1 MGKLRRKIFWGSMAF
16 FFAFLLWEGGRHGLR
31 QVLRELEET
40 HRIVV
45 RVERTVPL
53 FLGFA
58 LRGVR
63 VSGEGFAFQAPEVS
77 VRLSWNRGISAVI
90 EDGEFAF
97 SSGLPWSAL
106 ESLPPLFVEVRRA
119 RLSGQNLPPWD
130 GWLEKSGTVLRFGI
144 AAGDLEAR
152 GTVEGGKAV
161 LEGKYRTLPFWGSFV
176 PAEGRFEG
184 ELGEGSRRV
193 HLEGILSRKTQ
204 GWELSPLQVDHG
216 GLLFSGRLFR
226 GDDGRFVLSGR
237 VRVLEEDIDVSL
249 QGSNTQTSFEGNFE
263 GKSATSTLS
272 GRFRADLWNSS
283 FLLEFAPQSVWRGVR
298 LSGRLEGS
306 VDDGL
311 RLNFYDL
318 FVSPEEGC
326 TLFPVRGSGRI
337 QGEVKKRG
345 ELWQGEIAFS
355 SPEILI
361 DRLGLQG
368 VSARIALDGG
378 RVTFSG
384 SGHMLGGNLELSGSY
399 ESGVIQASGRV
410 QGITLEGILEQSG
423 VPLSGTFSGD
433 LSCTGRVGDFRLVLR
448 LTNGS
453 LSWQGVDLGSI
464 AGGEVLLEGERVE
477 VRNLLVTRG
486 SGKLSGNVTRDAS
499 GIRGKGE
506 FAGYPLEVSWK
517 GKTAGFILWGS
528 VALEWGKEHCLGLS
542 LSSPSWFFGNLQG
555 RDLSISGA
563 VRGKEIT
570 LNFLA
575 LQWDGG
581 YFNARGRM
589 VLDQEVDLSGEI
601 ENLRL
606 PDNDFRLSGM
616 IHRAR
621 FAASGPWERV
631 SWKFEGEGSSLR
643 ILNEPLGERVVLK
656 FSGVLPLSSFLG
668 GEVALADIL
677 NPETLS
683 EGAIVVERANLAL
696 LGGSFLAKALEPV
709 DFSFVLDPGNRL
721 WHFRSGEVVLSFPPY
736 GDFRGRVAGV
746 YDGRCFVVETLE
758 FSGSQGIRLS
768 GKGTVDTL
776 AKTLDLQCSF
786 GGEFSFPFEEF
797 VVELGGSGMLHLFGD
812 YASPVAEGSVTLQR
826 FRVLAGGREYLSLQG
841 LQGDLAGG
849 KWRFS
854 GGKGTFLGGELVVRG
869 EVSREGLILHG
880 TVQGD
885 GAFLGLEGIFQGRWS
900 GELMVTGKE
909 GQCTLEGDLV
919 VREAVLDT
927 RGGKTGGSSY
937 LDSLSQVVTKIP
949 FPLKLRLSFQ
959 DTLMVKTDFLQLA
972 LSGSVLIR
980 REGEGLV
987 LSGRLNVLQGTYDL
1001 IACSIPLEGYIVFT
1015 ELDGFTPRLCLEGRK
1030 SLRGYD
1036 LSVHIAGPLDAY
1048 TVAFSSEPPLSQEEI
1063 LSLLFLGDKDA
1074 YVALNRVNLAP
1085 FFLKI
1090 ARFLLKEDFSLSLKP
1105 LFDGIAFDPENF
1117 SRITFEKKLGKN
1129 VAFGYTQNL
1138 SNGGSAVEM
1147 NIDFGREW
1155 SLKLERTES
1164 GETEWMLQFS
1174 TKF

>member
-1 MGKLRRKIFWGSMAF
+1 MGKLRRKIFWGSMVL
-16 FFAFLLWEGGRHGLR
+16 FFAFLLWEGGRYGLR
-31 QVLRELEET
+31 QALRELEET

-45 RVERTVPL
+45 RVESTVPL
-53 FLGFA
+53 FLGFS

-77 VRLSWNRGISAVI
+77 VRLSWSRGISVVI
-90 EDGEFAF
+90 EDGEFTF

-152 GTVEGGKAV
+152 GTVEEGKAV
-161 LEGKYRTLPFWGSFV
+161 LEGKYRTLPFRGSFV

-193 HLEGILSRKTQ
+193 HLEGILSRKAR
-204 GWELSPLQVDHG
+204 GWELSPLRVDYG
-216 GLLFSGRLFR
+216 ELLFSGQLFW
-226 GDDGRFVLSGR
+226 GDDGLSTLSGR

-249 QGSNTQTSFEGNFE
+249 QGRNTRTSFEGNFE
-263 GKSATSTLS
+263 GKSVTSTLL
-272 GRFRADLWNSS
+272 GRFRADLWSSS
-283 FLLEFAPQSVWRGVR
+283 FVLEFTPQSVWQGVR

-311 RLNFYDL
+311 RLNFRDF
-318 FVSPEEGC
+318 FVSPEEEC

-337 QGEVKKRG
+337 QGEVKKKG

-355 SPEILI
+355 SPEILV
-361 DRLGLQG
+361 DRLELKE
-368 VSARIALDGG
+368 VSARVALDGG

-384 SGHMLGGNLELSGSY
+384 SGHMFGGNLELSGSY

-410 QGITLEGILEQSG
+410 QGITLEGILEQSD
-423 VPLSGTFSGD
+423 VPLSGIFSGN
-433 LSCTGRVGDFRLVLR
+433 LSCTGEAGDFRIVLQ
-448 LTNGS
+448 LTDGS
-453 LSWQGVDLGSI
+453 LSWQGMDLGSI

-477 VRNLLVTRG
+477 VRNILVTRG
-486 SGKLSGNVTRDAS
+486 SGKLSGNMVRDAS

-506 FAGYPLEVSWK
+506 FEGYPLEVSWK
-517 GKTAGFILWGS
+517 GKMARFTLWGS
-528 VALEWGKEHCLGLS
+528 VTLEWGKEHYLGLC
-542 LSSPSWFFGNLQG
+542 LSSPSWFFGDLQG
-555 RDLSISGA
+555 RDLSLSGA
-563 VRGKEIT
+563 IRGKEIT
-570 LNFLA
+570 LDCLT

-581 YFNARGRM
+581 YFNTRGRM

-606 PDNDFRLSGM
+606 PDNDFRLSGT

-621 FAASGPWERV
+621 FAVSGPWERV
-631 SWKFEGEGSSLR
+631 FWKFEGEGSSLR
-643 ILNEPLGERVVLK
+643 ILNESLGERVVLK
-656 FSGVLPLSSFLG
+656 FAGVLPLSSFLG
-668 GEVALADIL
+668 GQVAFADIL

-683 EGAIVVERANLAL
+683 EGTIIVERANLAL
-696 LGGSFLAKALEPV
+696 LGGSFLAKAVDPV

-721 WHFRSGEVVLSFPPY
+721 WRFRSGEVALSFPPY
-736 GDFRGRVAGV
+736 GDFRGKVEGV
-746 YDGRCFVVETLE
+746 YDGRRFVVETLE

-786 GGEFSFPFEEF
+786 GGELSFPFEEF
-797 VVELGGSGMLHLFGD
+797 VVELGGSGTLHLFGD
-812 YASPVAEGSVTLQR
+812 YVSPVAEGSVTLQR
-826 FRVLAGGREYLSLQG
+826 FRVLAGGREYFSLRG
-841 LQGDLAGG
+841 LQGNLAGG

-869 EVSREGLILHG
+869 EVSQEGLVLHG
-880 TVQGD
+880 TVQGN
-885 GAFLGLEGIFQGRWS
+885 GAFPGLEGIFRGQWN
-900 GELMVTGKE
+900 GELVVTGKE
-909 GQCTLEGDLV
+909 GQYTLEGDLV

-927 RGGKTGGSSY
+927 RGGRAGGSLR
-937 LDSLSQVVTKIP
+937 LDSLSQVVAKMP

-959 DTLMVKTDFLQLA
+959 DTLTVKTDFLQLV
-972 LSGSVLIR
+972 LSGSVLVH

-987 LSGRLNVLQGTYDL
+987 LSGRLDVLQGTYDL

-1015 ELDGFTPRLCLEGRK
+1015 ELDGFTPRLYLEGRK

-1036 LSVHIAGPLDAY
+1036 LSVSITGPLDSYA
-1048 TVAFSSEPPLSQEEI
+1048 VGFSSEPPLSREEI

-1090 ARFLLKEDFSLSLKP
+1090 ARFLLEKDFSPSLRP
-1105 LFDGIAFDPENF
+1105 LFDGITFDSESF

-1138 SNGGSAVEM
+1138 SDGGSAIEM
-1147 NIDFGREW
+1147 NIDFGKEW

>member
-575 LQWDGG
+575 LQGD
-581 YFNARGRM
+581 
-589 VLDQEVDLSGEI
+589 
-601 ENLRL
+601 
-606 PDNDFRLSGM
+606 
-616 IHRAR
+616 
-621 FAASGPWERV
+621 AAGNKVIR
-631 SWKFEGEGSSLR
+631 
-643 ILNEPLGERVVLK
+643 PLKDVQASREHQAFTFPTNQHAPGERKLQEIRLYHESILK
-656 FSGVLPLSSFLG
+656 GEAKFQRKRNFRHYLRQGIKVRRPAGLPSPRIQDGFPHHEISLKGALPLLPRYHEFTTPS
-668 GEVALADIL
+668 
-677 NPETLS
+677 P
-683 EGAIVVERANLAL
+683 
-696 LGGSFLAKALEPV
+696 LE
-709 DFSFVLDPGNRL
+709 
-721 WHFRSGEVVLSFPPY
+721 Y
-736 GDFRGRVAGV
+736 
-746 YDGRCFVVETLE
+746 
-758 FSGSQGIRLS
+758 
-768 GKGTVDTL
+768 
-776 AKTLDLQCSF
+776 
-786 GGEFSFPFEEF
+786 
-797 VVELGGSGMLHLFGD
+797 
-812 YASPVAEGSVTLQR
+812 
-826 FRVLAGGREYLSLQG
+826 
-841 LQGDLAGG
+841 
-849 KWRFS
+849 
-854 GGKGTFLGGELVVRG
+854 
-869 EVSREGLILHG
+869 
-880 TVQGD
+880 
-885 GAFLGLEGIFQGRWS
+885 
-900 GELMVTGKE
+900 
-909 GQCTLEGDLV
+909 
-919 VREAVLDT
+919 
-927 RGGKTGGSSY
+927 
-937 LDSLSQVVTKIP
+937 
-949 FPLKLRLSFQ
+949 PLKPEKSPISLNRSMK
-959 DTLMVKTDFLQLA
+959 DEA
-972 LSGSVLIR
+972 LSGNLTPHHK
-980 REGEGLV
+980 
-987 LSGRLNVLQGTYDL
+987 LSPEERSLPPGKPPLPPCEIPLKTLQGK
-1001 IACSIPLEGYIVFT
+1001 VFSPT
-1015 ELDGFTPRLCLEGRK
+1015 
-1030 SLRGYD
+1030 S
-1036 LSVHIAGPLDAY
+1036 
-1048 TVAFSSEPPLSQEEI
+1048 
-1063 LSLLFLGDKDA
+1063 KD
-1074 YVALNRVNLAP
+1074 P
-1085 FFLKI
+1085 
-1090 ARFLLKEDFSLSLKP
+1090 KP
-1105 LFDGIAFDPENF
+1105 LKRHRAFRNRRCVIP
-1117 SRITFEKKLGKN
+1117 KK
-1129 VAFGYTQNL
+1129 V
-1138 SNGGSAVEM
+1138 
-1147 NIDFGREW
+1147 
-1155 SLKLERTES
+1155 
-1164 GETEWMLQFS
+1164 
-1174 TKF
+1174 

>member
-1 MGKLRRKIFWGSMAF
+1 MGKLRKKIFWGSVVVLF
-16 FFAFLLWEGGRHGLR
+16 SAFLLWEGGRYGLR
-31 QVLRELEET
+31 QALRELEET
-40 HRIVV
+40 HRIVI
-45 RVERTVPL
+45 RVESTVPL

-77 VRLSWNRGISAVI
+77 VRLSWSRGISAVI

-97 SSGLPWSAL
+97 SSGVPWSAL

-119 RLSGQNLPPWD
+119 RLSGQSLPPWD
-130 GWLEKSGTVLRFGI
+130 GWLEKSGTVFRFGVT
-144 AAGDLEAR
+144 AGDLEVR
-152 GTVEGGKAV
+152 GTVEGERV
-161 LEGKYRTLPFWGSFV
+161 VFEGKYRTLPFWGSFV
-176 PAEGRFEG
+176 PAEGRFKG

-193 HLEGILSRKTQ
+193 HLEGMLFRRDR

-216 GLLFSGRLFR
+216 RLLFSGRLFR
-226 GDDGRFVLSGR
+226 GDDGRFMLSGK

-249 QGSNTQTSFEGNFE
+249 QGRNTQTSFEGSFE

-272 GRFRADLWNSS
+272 GRFCADLWNSS

-298 LSGRLEGS
+298 LLGRLEGS

-311 RLNFYDL
+311 RLNFSDL
-318 FVSPEEGC
+318 FVYPEEGC
-326 TLFPVRGSGRI
+326 TFFPVRGSGRI
-337 QGEVKKRG
+337 QGQVAKRG

-355 SPEILI
+355 SPEILV
-361 DRLGLQG
+361 DRLRLKG

-410 QGITLEGILEQSG
+410 QGITLEGILGQRD

-433 LSCTGRVGDFRLVLR
+433 LSCAGKAGDFRLVLR
-448 LTNGS
+448 LTDGS
-453 LSWQGVDLGSI
+453 LSWQGVDLGNI

-477 VRNLLVTRG
+477 IRNILVTRG
-486 SGKLSGNVTRDAS
+486 SGKFSGDVTKDIS
-499 GIRGKGE
+499 GIRGEGE
-506 FAGYPLEVSWK
+506 FEGYPLEVSWK
-517 GKTAGFILWGS
+517 GKMAGFTLWGS
-528 VALEWGKEHCLGLS
+528 VTLEWGKEHYLGLR
-542 LSSPSWFFGNLQG
+542 LSSPSWFFGSLQG
-555 RDLSISGA
+555 RDLSLSGT

-570 LNFLA
+570 LNRLA

-589 VLDQEVDLSGEI
+589 VFDQEMDLSGEI

-656 FSGVLPLSSFLG
+656 FSGVLPLASFLG
-668 GEVALADIL
+668 GEVTLADIL

-683 EGAIVVERANLAL
+683 EGAIMVERANLAL
-696 LGGSFLAKALEPV
+696 LGGGFLAKAMEPV

-736 GDFRGRVAGV
+736 GDFRGKVAGV

-758 FSGSQGIRLS
+758 FSGSQGTRLS

-776 AKTLDLQCSF
+776 AKTLDLWCSF
-786 GGEFSFPFEEF
+786 GGELSFPFEEF
-797 VVELGGSGMLHLFGD
+797 AVELEGSGMLHLFGD

-849 KWRFS
+849 KWWFS

-869 EVSREGLILHG
+869 EVSREGLILYG

-885 GAFLGLEGIFQGRWS
+885 GAFPGLEGYSR
-900 GELMVTGKE
+900 
-909 GQCTLEGDLV
+909 GDGV
-919 VREAVLDT
+919 VN
-927 RGGKTGGSSY
+927 S
-937 LDSLSQVVTKIP
+937 
-949 FPLKLRLSFQ
+949 
-959 DTLMVKTDFLQLA
+959 
-972 LSGSVLIR
+972 
-980 REGEGLV
+980 
-987 LSGRLNVLQGTYDL
+987 
-1001 IACSIPLEGYIVFT
+1001 
-1015 ELDGFTPRLCLEGRK
+1015 
-1030 SLRGYD
+1030 
-1036 LSVHIAGPLDAY
+1036 
-1048 TVAFSSEPPLSQEEI
+1048 
-1063 LSLLFLGDKDA
+1063 
-1074 YVALNRVNLAP
+1074 
-1085 FFLKI
+1085 
-1090 ARFLLKEDFSLSLKP
+1090 
-1105 LFDGIAFDPENF
+1105 
-1117 SRITFEKKLGKN
+1117 
-1129 VAFGYTQNL
+1129 
-1138 SNGGSAVEM
+1138 
-1147 NIDFGREW
+1147 W
-1155 SLKLERTES
+1155 
-1164 GETEWMLQFS
+1164 
-1174 TKF
+1174 